1 MASYSANISLMAN
14 YADTSYFNDHHTI
27 QIDPSSGSESICK
40 RVAQLLTKWKK
51 ARTKTPPVEYRV
63 WVQLHAT
70 YDDGR
75 KADLGGEWHPFET
88 IESALAHTSNLTTD
102 QLKTLVEI
110 GQDDV

>member
-1 MASYSANISLMAN
+1 MAN

-40 RVAQLLTKWKK
+40 HVAQRLTKWKN

-70 YDDGR
+70 YNDGR
-75 KADLGGEWHPFET
+75 KADLGGEWHSFET
-88 IESALAHTSNLTTD
+88 IESVLAHTSNLTTD
-102 QLKTLVEI
+102 QLKNLVEI